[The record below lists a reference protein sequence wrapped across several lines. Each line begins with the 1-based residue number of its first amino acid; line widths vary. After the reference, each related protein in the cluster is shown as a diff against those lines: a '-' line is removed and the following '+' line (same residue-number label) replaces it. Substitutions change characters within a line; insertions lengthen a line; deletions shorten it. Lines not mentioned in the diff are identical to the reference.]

1 MAELWNV
8 CKARH
13 IQIPAR
19 TDTCMDIDTA
29 VVLAAGEGT
38 RLRPL
43 TRNRPKPML
52 PAANRPILEHVFDAL
67 VEAGVEE
74 LVAIVGYKRDRVQ
87 NHFGPTYR
95 DVPVTYVTQNKQLGS
110 GHALLQAREAVDGPT
125 LVLNGD
131 RLIDAGTIEAVARS
145 YTESTGPAMS
155 VVEEPDTSRYGAVE
169 VRDGDIA
176 KLVEKPREGDYRLIN
191 GGVYAFSDD
200 IFAAID
206 ETQLQSGELALT
218 DTLEHRIE
226 RERVSAVE
234 VDGMW
239 VDATYPWDLL
249 TVAGEVLARGRLTE
263 PFRHNGVWI
272 ADSARVHDEAVI
284 QGPVVVSQDCEVGPD
299 AVVGPNTAL
308 GENVTVGANAVVQK
322 SVIDADTRVDPG
334 STLLDTV
341 TGQDV
346 HLGASTVVPAGPA
359 DVQVGTEIFEDQRL
373 GAVIADRARARG
385 NVSFEPGALVGPS
398 AELDVGVTVRGTV
411 SEGAEVTR

>member
-1 MAELWNV
+1 ME
-8 CKARH
+8 
-13 IQIPAR
+13 
-19 TDTCMDIDTA
+19 IDTA

-74 LVAIVGYKRDRVQ
+74 LVVVVGYKRDRVQ

-95 DVPVTYVTQNKQLGS
+95 DVPVTYVTQSKQLGS
-110 GHALLQAREAVDGPT
+110 GHALLQAREAVEGPT

-131 RLIDAGTIEAVARS
+131 RLIDAGTVSAVADRF
-145 YTESTGPAMS
+145 TETGGPALA
-155 VVEEPDTSRYGAVE
+155 VVERRDTRRYGAVE
-169 VRDGDIA
+169 VRDGYIE
-176 KLVEKPREGDYRLIN
+176 KLVEKPRESDYRLIN
-191 GGVYAFSDD
+191 GGVYAFPET
-200 IFAAID
+200 IFEEID
-206 ETQLQSGELALT
+206 ATELDEGELALT
-218 DTLEHRIE
+218 DTLERLIDTGQIG
-226 RERVSAVE
+226 AVE

-249 TVAGEVLARGRLTE
+249 AVAGEVLARGRLRE
-263 PFRHNGVWI
+263 PAQQDRVWI
-272 ADSARVHDEAVI
+272 DESARVHDEAVI
-284 QGPVVVSQDCEVGPD
+284 QGPVVVSADCEVGPD

-308 GENVTVGANAVVQK
+308 GRNVTVGANAVIHG
-322 SVIDADTRVDPG
+322 SVVDADTRIDPG

-346 HLGASTVVPAGPA
+346 HLGAGTVVPAGPA
-359 DVQVGTEIFEDQRL
+359 DVQVGTTIFEDQRL

-385 NVSFEPGALVGPS
+385 NVCFDPGALVGPK
-398 AELDVGVTVRGTV
+398 AELDVGVTVRGNV
-411 SEGAEVTR
+411 EEGAEVTR